1 MAPVLVSSS
10 PFPVQA
16 DCRRFYGTPGANHV
30 KLVPPYDMTYE
41 GKPVKSIAI
50 NKKCADSAFRALTQI
65 AKEYNANDRKALG
78 LSIYAG
84 CFNNRPMRGGS
95 QLSMHA
101 YACAIDFDP
110 ARNQLKW
117 GREGTKLANGKL
129 VNVPRLS
136 LPDCVAFWK
145 AWEAEGW
152 LSLGRARN
160 FDWMHVQAARL

>member
-1 MAPVLVSSS
+1 ML
-10 PFPVQA
+10 FPTQA
-16 DCRRFYGTPGANHV
+16 DCQRFYGAPGTNHM
-30 KLVPPYDMTYE
+30 LLTLPYEMTYDD
-41 GKPVKSIAI
+41 GKKISVVKRITI

-65 AKEYNANDRKALG
+65 SKEYNAADRKALG
-78 LSIYAG
+78 LSIFAG

-95 QLSMHA
+95 QPSMHA

-117 GREGTKLANGKL
+117 GRDKARLAK
-129 VNVPRLS
+129 
-136 LPDCVAFWK
+136 PDCEAFWK

>member
-1 MAPVLVSSS
+1 MAIV
-10 PFPVQA
+10 FPTQA
-16 DCRRFYGTPGANHV
+16 ECRRFYGAPGTNHTV
-30 KLVPPYDMTYE
+30 LDLPYEMTYE
-41 GKPVKSIAI
+41 GKPVKRITI
-50 NKKCADSAFRALTQI
+50 NKKCADSAYAALSKI
-65 AKEYNANDRKALG
+65 ASEYNASDRKALG

-84 CFNNRPMRGGS
+84 CYNNRPMRGGT

-117 GREGTKLANGKL
+117 GRDKARLAK
-129 VNVPRLS
+129 
-136 LPDCVAFWK
+136 PDCEPFWR
-145 AWEAEGW
+145 AWEEQGW

>member
-1 MAPVLVSSS
+1 M
-10 PFPVQA
+10 FPTQA
-16 DCRRFYGTPGANHV
+16 ECRRFYGAPGTNHMM
-30 KLVPPYDMTYE
+30 LDLPYEMTYD
-41 GKPVKSIAI
+41 GKPVKRITI

-65 AKEYNANDRKALG
+65 AKEYNAADRKKLG
-78 LSIYAG
+78 LSIFAG
-84 CFNNRPMRGGS
+84 CFNNRVMRGGT

-110 ARNQLKW
+110 GRNQLKW
-117 GREGTKLANGKL
+117 GRDKARLAQ
-129 VNVPRLS
+129 
-136 LPDCVAFWK
+136 PDCEAFWK